1 MIITESDGCS
11 SEEPGVLTV
20 CRRVTTGRCGSWRR
34 FTGVI
39 ISKLKPEGQ
48 VGDGQIS
55 QGCRVFLTQEAAHA

>member
-11 SEEPGVLTV
+11 NEEPGVLTV
-20 CRRVTTGRCGSWRR
+20 CRRVTTRCCGSWRR

-39 ISKLKPEGQ
+39 TSKLKPKGQ
-48 VGDGQIS
+48 LGDGRIG